1 MWLAKVS
8 SFWIYH
14 SWVTPSTVSWI
25 LHAEISI
32 WFFLLRISAYRWPKV
47 YNSHIYIKHWT
58 MGPLKLKKNHTLV
71 IIAILYSL
79 CLMLITCDV
88 QYVIKCLNMLAAQL
102 LSLQKFD
109 FVENYHLLFWVLYS
123 WWYSCVEVI
132 QWYRKQC
139 CINTNRKSNS
149 TRANF

>member
-1 MWLAKVS
+1 
-8 SFWIYH
+8 
-14 SWVTPSTVSWI
+14 
-25 LHAEISI
+25 
-32 WFFLLRISAYRWPKV
+32 
-47 YNSHIYIKHWT
+47 

-109 FVENYHLLFWVLYS
+109 FVENYHLLF
-123 WWYSCVEVI
+123 
-132 QWYRKQC
+132 
-139 CINTNRKSNS
+139 
-149 TRANF
+149 